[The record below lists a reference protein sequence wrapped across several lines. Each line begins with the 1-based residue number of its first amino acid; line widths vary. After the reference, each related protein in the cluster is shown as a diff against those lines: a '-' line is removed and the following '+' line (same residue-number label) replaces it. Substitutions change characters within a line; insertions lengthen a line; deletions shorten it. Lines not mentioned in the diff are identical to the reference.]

1 MSQRSQPDQPEPR
14 QPAHN
19 ERVTGQGNSNDGLT
33 RRLGSEEE
41 TRGEKELEKNV
52 KPEGEG
58 EAKRTREGS
67 QGMSKGQ
74 Q

>member
-1 MSQRSQPDQPEPR
+1 MSHRSQPDQPEPR
-14 QPAHN
+14 QASN
-19 ERVTGQGNSNDGLT
+19 ERITGQGNSDDGLT

-41 TRGEKELEKNV
+41 SRGEKELEKNV
-52 KPEGEG
+52 KPDGEG
-58 EAKRTREGS
+58 ETRRTREGS